1 MTPYELER
9 SQSCLRRIMTTVMF
23 ALFFCCTARAQP
35 AVHHNKEFWK
45 KIAENKYQVPAG
57 ESAASLIDDLTDN
70 LGSPDPELRDEL
82 VHGISAV
89 WIYRNGLFSGDE
101 LRPLIRKCE
110 NNLTVGI
117 GEQGTDTVLLRSF
130 SALELSLIAAFD
142 NKKRFLTDADFAGLL
157 NSALNYFNAERD
169 IRGYDPQKG
178 WMHATAHT
186 SDLLKFLGRN
196 SRLKVTDQAK
206 ILDAISKKVHQDGHN
221 FVFGENERMAA
232 AVLSL
237 ARRSDFDQ
245 SNFQA
250 FLNRLAAESNSLWST
265 QPLNLDEF
273 AAIQNA
279 KDLLRSL
286 VVQINFVDHAEAA
299 AESAKQSILATLKR
313 MP

>member
-1 MTPYELER
+1 MTPYELEQ

-23 ALFFCCTARAQP
+23 ALFFCCAAGAQP

-82 VHGISAV
+82 VYGISAV

-142 NKKRFLTDADFAGLL
+142 NKKPFLTNADFADLL
-157 NSALNYFNAERD
+157 KSALSYFKAERD
-169 IRGYDPQKG
+169 LRGYDVQKG

-186 SDLLKFLGRN
+186 ADLLKFLGRS
-196 SRLKVTDQAK
+196 SRLKTTDQSK
-206 ILDAISKKVHQDGHN
+206 ILEAIAGKLRQDGHV

-232 AVLSL
+232 VILSL
-237 ARRSDFDQ
+237 VRRSDFSQ
-245 SNFQA
+245 SDFQSW
-250 FLNRLAAESNSLWST
+250 LNGFAADSNSLWS
-265 QPLNLDEF
+265 
-273 AAIQNA
+273 
-279 KDLLRSL
+279 
-286 VVQINFVDHAEAA
+286 AEKL
-299 AESAKQSILATLKR
+299 S
-313 MP
+313 